1 MKISYF
7 NIYLNE
13 IKHNLYI
20 YCFLFI
26 LIFVINYFYY
36 DQILYMLI
44 KPVIKF
50 KKIEYFILTTLTE
63 AFITKLHISCFISLT
78 IWLIII
84 SIHIWFFIAPGLYKY
99 ENTKILQLFFILI
112 IYNYIVLIIIF
123 NTIIPYFSEFFLCFY
138 EKNNTSTVLFQ
149 TFLEPKLTEYISF
162 ILNIF
167 LYTTLFFQI
176 PIVFTICLQINLLI
190 KYRKI
195 LYIIVLLVATII
207 TPPDVITQ
215 ILLSLPIYC
224 LIEFSIFL
232 RILIINLLAR

>member
-1 MKISYF
+1 MVTGIKKTENNKVSWKLSSFDEKKLVKNSSTKLQNTRWVSIRKLNFKIA
-7 NIYLNE
+7 
-13 IKHNLYI
+13 
-20 YCFLFI
+20 FL
-26 LIFVINYFYY
+26 VNMRINY
-36 DQILYMLI
+36 
-44 KPVIKF
+44 
-50 KKIEYFILTTLTE
+50 
-63 AFITKLHISCFISLT
+63 
-78 IWLIII
+78 
-84 SIHIWFFIAPGLYKY
+84 
-99 ENTKILQLFFILI
+99 
-112 IYNYIVLIIIF
+112 